1 MRTISLGL
9 AVFLSSA
16 AAAAQAPPPEEVD
29 GGAVEADESQ
39 SGSTAASPA
48 PPAPEGPPAV
58 IRLSL
63 AECTARAVANSK
75 ELAAERHKLDALQA
89 QVEQVWWAPF
99 SIIGAEA
106 GFSLVPDQ
114 CVDTSVLENE
124 GRLVGCNGG
133 AVAAE
138 EDYATSEWGPTF
150 QLGVKGVL
158 PILDFV
164 RTTRAYEAVEQAR
177 EAKAARLPSVE
188 QQVRYDVERAYHAII
203 GAREMLYTLGEGK
216 KKLVTARELLE
227 KNLEK
232 QEGTETE
239 TDLIKLKV
247 FEAQIGFMEQQ
258 TRQIERTGLAALRFL
273 VGGRD
278 AARIDVPEDPQ
289 SMIERDV
296 ETLDAYK
303 RRALDNRPEL
313 KALRHAVKALEAK
326 VAMRRAEF
334 LPSLGLVAEWR
345 YGVTPGRT
353 DIGNWLLKDSYNYNY
368 FVVALALKY
377 DFDLALDIYK
387 LDEAKADLAALAAD
401 QENALE
407 AVLLEVEATYVEV
420 TSTRDS
426 LVELEK
432 SKRLAKGWI
441 AAAVQAN
448 AAGLG
453 PAKEVKDALKEY
465 FQIMASIH
473 KLTGEYNVG
482 LAKLDK
488 VTGLLGEVRE

>member
-1 MRTISLGL
+1 MRTIPLVL
-9 AVFLSSA
+9 ALVSWSA
-16 AAAAQAPPPEEVD
+16 VAAAQEPETEDVD
-29 GGAVEADESQ
+29 GGAPEAQPE
-39 SGSTAASPA
+39 
-48 PPAPEGPPAV
+48 PPAAAEGPPAV
-58 IRLSL
+58 VRLTL

-75 ELAAERHKLDALQA
+75 ELVAERHRLDAMQA
-89 QVEQVWWAPF
+89 QIEQIWWAPF

-106 GFSLVPDQ
+106 GFSFVPDQ
-114 CVDTSVLENE
+114 CVDKSILQTE
-124 GRLVGCNGG
+124 GRLISCNGG

-138 EDYATSEWGPTF
+138 EDYSTSEWGPTF
-150 QLGVKGVL
+150 QLEVKGVL

-164 RTTRAYEAVEQAR
+164 RVTRAQEALEEAR
-177 EAKAARLPSVE
+177 EAKAAQLPSVE
-188 QQVRYDVERAYHAII
+188 QQVRYNVERAYHAIV
-203 GAREMLYTLGEGK
+203 GAREMIYTLGEGK
-216 KKLVTARELLE
+216 KKLVKARELLE
-227 KNLEK
+227 ENLEK

-258 TRQIERTGLAALRFL
+258 TLQIERTALAALRFL

-278 AARIDVPEDPQ
+278 AARVDIPEDPQ
-289 SMIERDV
+289 TMIERSL
-296 ETLDAYK
+296 EPLDAYK
-303 RRALDNRPEL
+303 QRALENRPEL
-313 KALRHAVKALEAK
+313 EALRHAVKALEAK
-326 VAMRRAEF
+326 VAMRKAEF
-334 LPSLGLVAEWR
+334 LPSLGLVADWR

-368 FVVALALKY
+368 FVVALALSY
-377 DFDLALDIYK
+377 DLDVGLDIYK
-387 LDEAKADLAALAAD
+387 LEEAKAELAALTAD
-401 QENALE
+401 QGNALE
-407 AVLLEVEATYVEV
+407 AIVLEVETTYVEV
-420 TSTRDS
+420 SSTRDS
-426 LVELEK
+426 LMELEK

-441 AAAVQAN
+441 AAAVQSH

-488 VTGLLGEVRE
+488 VAGVLGEVRE